1 MLAKYIVIL
10 STTYFI
16 NIAQIFQQK
25 GQKKSKRVEVQTTR
39 CGICSQ
45 LLIANKGTVRLEG

>member
-25 GQKKSKRVEVQTTR
+25 GQKSKRVEVQTTR

>member
-25 GQKKSKRVEVQTTR
+25 GQKSKRVEVQTTR

-45 LLIANKGTVRLEG
+45 LLIANKGRTVRLEG

>member
-25 GQKKSKRVEVQTTR
+25 GQKKVKGLKYRQQGVEYVV
-39 CGICSQ
+39 
-45 LLIANKGTVRLEG
+45 NY